1 MRHTNAMESTSALLS
16 AHDPHEV
23 TDADRRRA
31 SRRGVLASCWLIH
44 NEAMLTAKLSD
55 ISATGAYL
63 LTPHHLPLETEIV
76 LRHPAA
82 GQLAARIARHD
93 AHGVGVAF
101 VLSEASVGFALRVV
115 ASDMTHAPANR
126 AH

>member
-1 MRHTNAMESTSALLS
+1 MTTTSALS
-16 AHDPHEV
+16 NPHDTHAE

-31 SRRGVLASCWLIH
+31 TRRGVLAACWLIH
-44 NEAMLTAKLSD
+44 NDAMLTARLSD

-63 LTPHHLPLETEIV
+63 LTPHHLPLETEIM
-76 LRHPAA
+76 LRHPSA

-93 AHGVGVAF
+93 SQGIGLAF

-115 ASDMTHAPANR
+115 ASDMTHDPANR